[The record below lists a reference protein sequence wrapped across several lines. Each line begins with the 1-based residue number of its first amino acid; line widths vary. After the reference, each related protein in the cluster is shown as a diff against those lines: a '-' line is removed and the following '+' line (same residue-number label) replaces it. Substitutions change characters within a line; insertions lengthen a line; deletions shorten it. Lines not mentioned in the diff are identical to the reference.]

1 MLRAYIC
8 SSYRARTEAEFDRNI
23 DYAQELT
30 RRALMAGVAPI
41 TPHLYLTQ
49 CLNDKKREERA
60 VGMAAGM
67 QLLKGCDFV
76 IAGIKY
82 GISEGMRWE
91 IALANER
98 GIDVVNA
105 DELAHYLRH
114 RKRTYAISWSAEERV
129 RECQRE
135 LQRFSQ
141 NTRENKKKAPTVR
154 EYRRG
159 KAIQLSYL

>member
-8 SSYRARTEAEFDRNI
+8 SPYRARTEAEFDRNI

-76 IAGIKY
+76 IAGIKH

-105 DELAHYLRH
+105 DELAHYLRY

-135 LQRFSQ
+135 LQRFFAEHQ
-141 NTRENKKKAPTVR
+141 RD
-154 EYRRG
+154 
-159 KAIQLSYL
+159 

>member
-8 SSYRARTEAEFDRNI
+8 SQYRARTEAELDRNI

-30 RRALMAGVAPI
+30 RRALMADVAPI

-49 CLNDKKREERA
+49 CLDDKQRGERA

-76 IAGIKY
+76 IAGVRY
-82 GISEGMRWE
+82 GISEGMRRE
-91 IALANER
+91 IALADAS

-105 DELAHYLRH
+105 DKLAYYLRY

-135 LQRFSQ
+135 LQRFFAEHQ
-141 NTRENKKKAPTVR
+141 RE
-154 EYRRG
+154 
-159 KAIQLSYL
+159 

>member
-1 MLRAYIC
+1 
-8 SSYRARTEAEFDRNI
+8 
-23 DYAQELT
+23 
-30 RRALMAGVAPI
+30 MAGVAPI

-82 GISEGMRWE
+82 GISEGMRRE
-91 IALANER
+91 IALADAS

-105 DELAHYLRH
+105 DKLAYYLRY
-114 RKRTYAISWSAEERV
+114 RKRTYAISWSAEERA
-129 RECQRE
+129 RECIKELKHFFTEIQRE
-135 LQRFSQ
+135 
-141 NTRENKKKAPTVR
+141 
-154 EYRRG
+154 
-159 KAIQLSYL
+159 

>member
-1 MLRAYIC
+1 MLKAYIC
-8 SSYRARTEAEFDRNI
+8 SSYRARTEAELDRNI

-30 RRALMAGVAPI
+30 RQALLADIAPI
-41 TPHLYLTQ
+41 TPHLYMTQ

-82 GISEGMRWE
+82 GISAGMSRE
-91 IALANER
+91 IALADMA

-105 DELAHYLRH
+105 DKLAYYLRH
-114 RKRTYAISWSAEERV
+114 RKRTYAISWSVEERA
-129 RECQRE
+129 RECQRA
-135 LQRFSQ
+135 LQRFFAEHQ
-141 NTRENKKKAPTVR
+141 RE
-154 EYRRG
+154 
-159 KAIQLSYL
+159 

>member
-8 SSYRARTEAEFDRNI
+8 SPYRARTEAEFDRNI

-76 IAGIKY
+76 IAGAKY
-82 GISEGMRWE
+82 GISEGMRRE
-91 IALANER
+91 IALADAS

-105 DELAHYLRH
+105 DKLAHYLRH
-114 RKRTYAISWSAEERV
+114 RKREYAIRWSAEDYA
-129 RECQRE
+129 RECVKELKEFFAEIQRE
-135 LQRFSQ
+135 
-141 NTRENKKKAPTVR
+141 
-154 EYRRG
+154 
-159 KAIQLSYL
+159 